1 MLRCALIGGSLKR
14 EEKRTENMSI
24 FDIFNALEKNKKEK
38 EGLNPPEF
46 IIAGLGNPG
55 TRYEDTRHNCGFMAA
70 ETLAEG
76 YGAELKRLKFKSLT
90 GELNIGGKRCLVMKP
105 TTFMNNSGDAVEEAA
120 GFYRIP
126 PERVLVIYDDI
137 SLDVGRLRI
146 RGKGSDG
153 GHNGMKS
160 IILRLNSDNFPRIRI
175 GVGEKPNKDYDLA
188 DWVLSRFSKE
198 EGERLETALKNAVK
212 AAELIVEGKINE
224 AMNLYNRA

>member
-1 MLRCALIGGSLKR
+1 
-14 EEKRTENMSI
+14 MSI
-24 FDIFNALEKNKKEK
+24 FDIFKALEKDKKEK
-38 EGLNPPEF
+38 TGLTPPEF

-55 TRYEDTRHNCGFMAA
+55 TQYENTRHNCGFMAA
-70 ETLAEG
+70 ETLADI
-76 YGAELKRLKFKSLT
+76 YKTPLKRLRFKSLT
-90 GELNIGGKRCLVMKP
+90 GEISIGGKRCLVMKP

-120 GFYRIP
+120 VFYKIP
-126 PERVLVIYDDI
+126 PERILVIYDDI

-175 GVGEKPNKDYDLA
+175 GVGGKPNKDYDLA
-188 DWVLSRFSKE
+188 DWVLSRFTKE
-198 EGERLETALKNAVK
+198 EGEKLETALSNSAK
-212 AAELIVEGKINE
+212 ATELIVEGKINE

>member
-1 MLRCALIGGSLKR
+1 
-14 EEKRTENMSI
+14 MSI
-24 FDIFNALEKNKKEK
+24 FDIFKALEKDKKEK
-38 EGLNPPEF
+38 TGLTPPEF

-55 TRYEDTRHNCGFMAA
+55 TQYENTRHNCGFMAA
-70 ETLAEG
+70 ETLADI
-76 YGAELKRLKFKSLT
+76 YKTPLKRLRFKSLT
-90 GELNIGGKRCLVMKP
+90 GEISIGGKRCLVMKP

-120 GFYRIP
+120 VFYKIP
-126 PERVLVIYDDI
+126 PERILVIYDDI

-175 GVGEKPNKDYDLA
+175 GVGKKPNKDYDLA
-188 DWVLSRFSKE
+188 DWVLSRFTKE
-198 EGERLETALKNAVK
+198 EGEKLETALSNSAK
-212 AAELIVEGKINE
+212 AAELIAEGKINE